1 MNDNEIGNPPV
12 KALIVFRENGDTDNL
27 FVPILCDAIRT
38 TGIDVRCSTNEFWNS
53 DTPYDIIHFQWPE
66 EVTEGSCDDPDRICR
81 LEERIAF
88 FRSRGARF
96 VYTRHNVRPHDADEV
111 TGRAYD
117 IIEEQSDVVVH
128 MGRYSRDEFAAKHA
142 DSRNVIIPHPIY
154 QYTYKEDISMERAR
168 QYLNLPQ
175 EAFIVTSFGKFRNR
189 EERRMVTGAFR
200 KWDEAKK
207 FLLAPRLYPFSRFN
221 RYGSNFFKRW
231 TSRTGYYLLIPLLNR
246 LRRMHT
252 GTRMHAGASDEPI
265 DNSVVIPVYN
275 TEKYVREAV
284 ESIMNQ
290 TLRELEIIIINDGST
305 DNSLQVAEELAAAD
319 SRIQVYS
326 QTNRGLSMA
335 RNAGITHAHG
345 RYIYFMDSDD
355 LLEKDAMELCYSKC
369 EEKELDFV
377 FFDAQSFFEED
388 IRNAPALNYQRTDK
402 LEDKVYTG
410 PEAINIQL
418 QHKTYTPSACLNVI
432 RTAFLEERQLLFY
445 PDIVHEDQLF
455 TTLLYLQ
462 TRRTSCI
469 QRSFFHRRIRKN
481 SIMTCDFSL
490 QNLKGY
496 LTVAQEIVRFKQQT
510 SEYEIRNTIDLY
522 LSQMLN
528 AVIWQAH
535 VLPYP
540 YRLRLAWRCLFRYK
554 KLISI
559 RSIGVLLFKSI
570 IHK

>member
-1 MNDNEIGNPPV
+1 MENKEIKV
-12 KALIVFRENGDTDNL
+12 
-27 FVPILCDAIRT
+27 
-38 TGIDVRCSTNEFWNS
+38 
-53 DTPYDIIHFQWPE
+53 
-66 EVTEGSCDDPDRICR
+66 
-81 LEERIAF
+81 
-88 FRSRGARF
+88 
-96 VYTRHNVRPHDADEV
+96 
-111 TGRAYD
+111 
-117 IIEEQSDVVVH
+117 
-128 MGRYSRDEFAAKHA
+128 
-142 DSRNVIIPHPIY
+142 
-154 QYTYKEDISMERAR
+154 
-168 QYLNLPQ
+168 
-175 EAFIVTSFGKFRNR
+175 
-189 EERRMVTGAFR
+189 
-200 KWDEAKK
+200 
-207 FLLAPRLYPFSRFN
+207 
-221 RYGSNFFKRW
+221 
-231 TSRTGYYLLIPLLNR
+231 
-246 LRRMHT
+246 
-252 GTRMHAGASDEPI
+252 
-265 DNSVVIPVYN
+265 SVVIPVYN

-369 EEKELDFV
+369 E
-377 FFDAQSFFEED
+377 
-388 IRNAPALNYQRTDK
+388 
-402 LEDKVYTG
+402 
-410 PEAINIQL
+410 AINIQL

-462 TRRTSCI
+462 ARRTSCI

>member
-1 MNDNEIGNPPV
+1 MENEEIKV
-12 KALIVFRENGDTDNL
+12 
-27 FVPILCDAIRT
+27 
-38 TGIDVRCSTNEFWNS
+38 
-53 DTPYDIIHFQWPE
+53 
-66 EVTEGSCDDPDRICR
+66 
-81 LEERIAF
+81 
-88 FRSRGARF
+88 
-96 VYTRHNVRPHDADEV
+96 
-111 TGRAYD
+111 
-117 IIEEQSDVVVH
+117 
-128 MGRYSRDEFAAKHA
+128 
-142 DSRNVIIPHPIY
+142 
-154 QYTYKEDISMERAR
+154 
-168 QYLNLPQ
+168 
-175 EAFIVTSFGKFRNR
+175 
-189 EERRMVTGAFR
+189 
-200 KWDEAKK
+200 
-207 FLLAPRLYPFSRFN
+207 
-221 RYGSNFFKRW
+221 
-231 TSRTGYYLLIPLLNR
+231 
-246 LRRMHT
+246 
-252 GTRMHAGASDEPI
+252 
-265 DNSVVIPVYN
+265 SVVIPVYN

-305 DNSLQVAEELAAAD
+305 DNSLQVVEELAAAD

-326 QTNRGLSMA
+326 QTNQGLSMA

-355 LLEKDAMELCYSKC
+355 LLEKDAMELCYNKC

-377 FFDAQSFFEED
+377 FFDAQSFFEEN
-388 IRNAPALNYQRTDK
+388 IRNAPVLNYQRTDK

-490 QNLKGY
+490 KNLKGY
-496 LTVAQEIVRFKQQT
+496 LTVTREIVKFKQQT
-510 SEYEIRNTIDLY
+510 SENKIKDTIDLY

>member
-1 MNDNEIGNPPV
+1 
-12 KALIVFRENGDTDNL
+12 
-27 FVPILCDAIRT
+27 
-38 TGIDVRCSTNEFWNS
+38 
-53 DTPYDIIHFQWPE
+53 
-66 EVTEGSCDDPDRICR
+66 
-81 LEERIAF
+81 
-88 FRSRGARF
+88 
-96 VYTRHNVRPHDADEV
+96 
-111 TGRAYD
+111 
-117 IIEEQSDVVVH
+117 
-128 MGRYSRDEFAAKHA
+128 
-142 DSRNVIIPHPIY
+142 
-154 QYTYKEDISMERAR
+154 
-168 QYLNLPQ
+168 
-175 EAFIVTSFGKFRNR
+175 
-189 EERRMVTGAFR
+189 
-200 KWDEAKK
+200 
-207 FLLAPRLYPFSRFN
+207 
-221 RYGSNFFKRW
+221 
-231 TSRTGYYLLIPLLNR
+231 
-246 LRRMHT
+246 
-252 GTRMHAGASDEPI
+252 
-265 DNSVVIPVYN
+265 
-275 TEKYVREAV
+275 
-284 ESIMNQ
+284 
-290 TLRELEIIIINDGST
+290 
-305 DNSLQVAEELAAAD
+305 
-319 SRIQVYS
+319 
-326 QTNRGLSMA
+326 
-335 RNAGITHAHG
+335 
-345 RYIYFMDSDD
+345 MDSDD

-388 IRNAPALNYQRTDK
+388 ICNAPVLNYQRTDK
-402 LEDKVYTG
+402 LENKVYTG

-462 TRRTSCI
+462 ARRTSCI

-490 QNLKGY
+490 KNLKGY
-496 LTVAQEIVRFKQQT
+496 LTVTQEIVKFKQQT
-510 SEYEIRNTIDLY
+510 SENKIKDTIDLY

>member
-1 MNDNEIGNPPV
+1 MSPLFSI
-12 KALIVFRENGDTDNL
+12 IV
-27 FVPILCDAIRT
+27 
-38 TGIDVRCSTNEFWNS
+38 
-53 DTPYDIIHFQWPE
+53 
-66 EVTEGSCDDPDRICR
+66 
-81 LEERIAF
+81 
-88 FRSRGARF
+88 
-96 VYTRHNVRPHDADEV
+96 
-111 TGRAYD
+111 
-117 IIEEQSDVVVH
+117 
-128 MGRYSRDEFAAKHA
+128 
-142 DSRNVIIPHPIY
+142 
-154 QYTYKEDISMERAR
+154 
-168 QYLNLPQ
+168 
-175 EAFIVTSFGKFRNR
+175 
-189 EERRMVTGAFR
+189 
-200 KWDEAKK
+200 
-207 FLLAPRLYPFSRFN
+207 
-221 RYGSNFFKRW
+221 
-231 TSRTGYYLLIPLLNR
+231 
-246 LRRMHT
+246 
-252 GTRMHAGASDEPI
+252 
-265 DNSVVIPVYN
+265 PVY
-275 TEKYVREAV
+275 RSGPFLRDCLD
-284 ESIMNQ
+284 SIRNQ
-290 TLRELEIIIINDGST
+290 TLTDWECICINDGST

-377 FFDAQSFFEED
+377 FFDAQSFFEEN

-462 TRRTSCI
+462 ARRTSCI

-496 LTVAQEIVRFKQQT
+496 LTVAQEIVKFKQQT

>member
-1 MNDNEIGNPPV
+1 MENKEIKV
-12 KALIVFRENGDTDNL
+12 
-27 FVPILCDAIRT
+27 
-38 TGIDVRCSTNEFWNS
+38 
-53 DTPYDIIHFQWPE
+53 
-66 EVTEGSCDDPDRICR
+66 
-81 LEERIAF
+81 
-88 FRSRGARF
+88 
-96 VYTRHNVRPHDADEV
+96 
-111 TGRAYD
+111 
-117 IIEEQSDVVVH
+117 
-128 MGRYSRDEFAAKHA
+128 
-142 DSRNVIIPHPIY
+142 
-154 QYTYKEDISMERAR
+154 
-168 QYLNLPQ
+168 
-175 EAFIVTSFGKFRNR
+175 
-189 EERRMVTGAFR
+189 
-200 KWDEAKK
+200 
-207 FLLAPRLYPFSRFN
+207 
-221 RYGSNFFKRW
+221 
-231 TSRTGYYLLIPLLNR
+231 
-246 LRRMHT
+246 
-252 GTRMHAGASDEPI
+252 
-265 DNSVVIPVYN
+265 SVVIPVYN

-305 DNSLQVAEELAAAD
+305 DNSLQVVEELAAAD

-326 QTNRGLSMA
+326 QTN
-335 RNAGITHAHG
+335 HG

-355 LLEKDAMELCYSKC
+355 LLEKDAMELCYNKC

-388 IRNAPALNYQRTDK
+388 IRKAPVLNYQRTDK

-432 RTAFLEERQLLFY
+432 RTAF

-490 QNLKGY
+490 KNLKGY
-496 LTVAQEIVRFKQQT
+496 LTVAQEIVKFKHQT
-510 SEYEIRNTIDLY
+510 SEYKIRNTIDLY

-535 VLPYP
+535 VLSYP

-559 RSIGVLLFKSI
+559 RSIGVLLFK
-570 IHK
+570 IHHS